1 MPRAIHATYSNPG
14 SKHACCTTGDPARR
28 VQNKDIPAHC
38 KAKEEQAAREQ
49 VAIRGTEER
58 AKQTESQS
66 GKHRQQPAQGAYSL
80 HKPMAMCEAQHSGML
95 SMRSMSIGR
104 QTAYV
109 HHWTASNSQV
119 IVPTAQNQSL
129 NLETL
134 ACCRLAVRVKKL
146 LI

>member
-80 HKPMAMCEAQHSGML
+80 HKPMAISMCEAQHSGML

-104 QTAYV
+104 QTALR
-109 HHWTASNSQV
+109 ASLDSEYFTSHCPHSTKSIAQLGYASLLSLGSQG
-119 IVPTAQNQSL
+119 
-129 NLETL
+129 
-134 ACCRLAVRVKKL
+134 
-146 LI
+146 